1 MKIRLPILLV
11 ILILLCM
18 VSVGLYYLPPIHSR
32 LAWRIDDLRA
42 RVREVFSPPES
53 IEFISSEAM
62 AEANPS
68 ALPVSTTTPI
78 PTNTPVPTQTA
89 PEDTPLPTFTPTLT
103 PTPLPA
109 SISLTSD
116 TFRYMHQ
123 HGAYNYCA
131 PATLGMALSFWGW
144 EGDRTDTGKVVK
156 PYPKDL
162 NVMPYEMED
171 FAETQ
176 ARLGAITRVGG
187 DSDLIKRLVAAG
199 LPVLVEKGV
208 YFRDL
213 SGVVS
218 WMGHYQLVTGYDDGK
233 GIFITQDSYVEPG
246 ENHPEPYD
254 TFLSNWRS
262 FNYTYIVLYPPERE
276 AEVLAVLGPHA
287 DETYNLQYAANLAS
301 EEVYSGLTGVD
312 LLFAWYNRGTNLV
325 KLQDYGGAA
334 TAYDQAFSI
343 YNTLP
348 EDKSVRPYRI
358 LWYQTGPYYA
368 YYYTGRYYTV
378 IDLADSSLEAVF
390 YDDTSPEE
398 SLYWRGMAKLALGD
412 NSGAIADFRESIDPY
427 HPGFEPSVY
436 QLTQL
441 GVEP

>member
-1 MKIRLPILLV
+1 
-11 ILILLCM
+11 
-18 VSVGLYYLPPIHSR
+18 
-32 LAWRIDDLRA
+32 
-42 RVREVFSPPES
+42 
-53 IEFISSEAM
+53 
-62 AEANPS
+62 
-68 ALPVSTTTPI
+68 
-78 PTNTPVPTQTA
+78 
-89 PEDTPLPTFTPTLT
+89 
-103 PTPLPA
+103 
-109 SISLTSD
+109 
-116 TFRYMHQ
+116 MHQ